1 MNTLIV
7 AIGSLLLIFVPEGL
21 RAESR
26 PSHYCSKPY
35 KPYQFTDEAQVDP
48 FKADVARYK
57 RCIEDFVDEQQ
68 VAIKQHQ
75 NAASE
80 AIDDWNTFVKY
91 DLR

>member
-1 MNTLIV
+1 M
-7 AIGSLLLIFVPEGL
+7 
-21 RAESR
+21 
-26 PSHYCSKPY
+26 
-35 KPYQFTDEAQVDP
+35 DP